1 MNLRLAC
8 VALIGLSM
16 CVAASAQGR
25 PHVHGAA
32 TLGIVIETGRVTV
45 QLDTPLDGLL
55 GFERAP
61 RTDAEK
67 RRVEAAVSTL
77 RGADAL
83 FRFTPAAGCTS
94 ASVELSSAAL
104 GLGHPDPSEARAEHA
119 DLDGTFVFRCA
130 DTARL
135 TEVDV
140 GLFNAFAGMNRLQV
154 EVATA
159 RGQFKRELTR
169 PAQRV
174 SLVR

>member
-1 MNLRLAC
+1 MDLRLVC

-16 CVAASAQGR
+16 SVAAGAQGH

-32 TLGIVIETGRVTV
+32 TLGIVVETGRVTV
-45 QLDTPLDGLL
+45 QLETPLDGLL

-67 RRVEAAVSTL
+67 RRVADAATTL
-77 RGADAL
+77 KGADSL

-94 ASVELSSAAL
+94 ASVELNSAAL
-104 GLGHPDPSEARAEHA
+104 GLGHPDPGEAHAEHA
-119 DLDGTFVFRCA
+119 DLDATFVFRCPH
-130 DTARL
+130 TERL

-140 GLFNAFAGMNRLQV
+140 GLFSAFAGMNRLLV
-154 EVATA
+154 EVVTA

>member
-16 CVAASAQGR
+16 SVAAGAQGR
-25 PHVHGAA
+25 SHVHGAA
-32 TLGIVIETGRVTV
+32 SLGIVIEPGSVTV
-45 QLDTPLDGLL
+45 QLETPLDGLL

-67 RRVEAAVSTL
+67 RRATAAVATL

-94 ASVELSSAAL
+94 ASVELGSAAL
-104 GLGHPDPSEARAEHA
+104 GLGQADANEAHASHAE
-119 DLDGTFVFRCA
+119 LDGAYVFRCA

-135 TEVDV
+135 TEVDI
-140 GLFNAFAGMNRLQV
+140 GLFSAFPGMQRLQV
-154 EVATA
+154 EVAAA
-159 RGQFKRELTR
+159 RGQFKRDLKR

>member
-25 PHVHGAA
+25 PHVHGVA

-45 QLDTPLDGLL
+45 QLETPLDGLL

-67 RRVEAAVSTL
+67 RRVEAAVATL

-83 FRFTPAAGCTS
+83 FRFTPAAVCAS
-94 ASVELSSAAL
+94 ANVELSSAAL
-104 GLGHPDPSEARAEHA
+104 GLGKSDPGEAASEHA

-140 GLFNAFAGMNRLQV
+140 GLFSAFSGMNRLQV

>member
-1 MNLRLAC
+1 MKLRLAWL
-8 VALIGLSM
+8 ALLGLSM
-16 CVAASAQGR
+16 SLAASAQGR

-32 TLGIVIETGRVTV
+32 ELDIVIEATQITV
-45 QLDTPLDGLL
+45 QLQTPLDSLL

-61 RTDAEK
+61 RTDAE
-67 RRVEAAVSTL
+67 RQSASQAVATL
-77 RGADAL
+77 RAADRL
-83 FRFTPAAGCTS
+83 FMFTQAAGCKS

-104 GLGHPDPSEARAEHA
+104 ALGHPDPSEALAEHA
-119 DLDGTFVFRCA
+119 DLDGNYVFQCA
-130 DTARL
+130 NTARL

-140 GLFNAFAGMNRLQV
+140 ALFGAFARLNNIKV